1 MNSGWKREVGAIFR
15 KEVRAELRG
24 RSGLLTSLLF
34 SLVSVVAIAYATM
47 NVQVNGRLG
56 SGLLW
61 ITLLFSAVVGL
72 PRAFILEEEQ
82 GTADLLRL
90 WARPHA
96 VYWGKLLFNLAQMF
110 GTALLLSLC
119 FLFLMGMH
127 VTQLPLYLLALA
139 LGCSAVAGAVTLCG
153 AIVSQAANR
162 GTLAGAIALPLLV
175 PLVAILVAATK
186 FSLGDGL
193 AEISWQATAGLGCYA
208 IVSLSFGPWIFQ
220 AIWKP

>member
-1 MNSGWKREVGAIFR
+1 MNSGWKREIVAVLR
-15 KEVRAELRG
+15 KEVMAELRG

-34 SLVSVVAIAYATM
+34 SLVSIVAIAYATV
-47 NVQVNGRLG
+47 NVEVTGRLA

-61 ITLLFSAVVGL
+61 VTLLFSAVVAL
-72 PRAFILEEEQ
+72 PRTFIVEEEQ

-96 VYWGKLLFNLAQMF
+96 IYWGKLIFNFVQMF
-110 GTALLLSLC
+110 GTALLLSIL
-119 FLFLMGMH
+119 FFFLMGIE
-127 VTQLPLYLLALA
+127 VRQVALYLLALA
-139 LGCSAVAGAVTLCG
+139 FGCGALAGAVTLCG
-153 AIVSQAANR
+153 AIVAQASNR

-175 PLVAILVAATK
+175 PLVAILIAATK

-193 AEISWQATAGLGCYA
+193 AEISWQATAGLGCYTVA
-208 IVSLSFGPWIFQ
+208 ALTLGPWIFQ